1 MISFVEIKKG
11 IIELLNKTE
20 VPVVA
25 EEIKDSVEKYKPCF
39 FIQMTS
45 VGISYDETLVT
56 VYIHY
61 FPFGKTN
68 IELLE
73 MVDILNGL
81 FSISTLQAGDSGLE
95 IQDIR
100 TDMSDSILRYTF
112 DLSVKEFK
120 GYYEDEAMDTYEV
133 MQHLHINK
141 EEI

>member
-1 MISFVEIKKG
+1 MVSFVEIKKS
-11 IIELLNKTE
+11 IIELLKSTNI
-20 VPVVA
+20 PVIA
-25 EEIKDSVEKYKPCF
+25 EEIKDSIEKYKPCF

-45 VGISYDETLVT
+45 VGVSYDETVVT

-61 FPFGKTN
+61 FPKGKTN

-73 MVDILNGL
+73 MVDKLNSI
-81 FSISTLQAGDSGLE
+81 FSMSVLEGLE

-100 TDMSDSILRYTF
+100 TDMSDGILRYTF

-120 GYYEDEAMDTYEV
+120 GYYEDEATDNYEL

>member
-1 MISFVEIKKG
+1 MVSFVEIKKS
-11 IIELLNKTE
+11 IIELLKSTNI
-20 VPVVA
+20 PVIA
-25 EEIKDSVEKYKPCF
+25 EEIKDSIEKYKPCF

-45 VGISYDETLVT
+45 VGVSYDETVVT

-61 FPFGKTN
+61 FPKGKTN

-73 MVDILNGL
+73 MVDKLNSI
-81 FSISTLQAGDSGLE
+81 FSMSVLEGLE

-100 TDMSDSILRYTF
+100 TDMSDGILRYTF

-120 GYYEDEAMDTYEV
+120 DYYEDEATDNYEL

>member
-1 MISFVEIKKG
+1 MISFVEIKKS
-11 IIELLNKTE
+11 IIGLFETTNI
-20 VPVVA
+20 PVIA
-25 EEIKDSVEKYKPCF
+25 EEIKDSIEKYKPCF

-45 VGISYDETLVT
+45 VGVSYDENVVT

-61 FPFGKTN
+61 FPQGKTN

-73 MVDILNGL
+73 MVDRLNSI
-81 FSISTLQAGDSGLE
+81 FSMSVLEGLE

-100 TDMSDSILRYTF
+100 IDMSDGILRYTF

-120 GYYEDEAMDTYEV
+120 AYYEDEATDNYEL